1 MWLKLL
7 SVLRIF
13 RKTSYLIRTIVE
25 VIFDMGIFLFVL
37 LVVITAFGDS
47 FLKISN
53 GNDDENKFIED
64 FLDSILFTYTMNL
77 GDYDRTAFGEVAKPL
92 V

>member
-13 RKTSYLIRTIVE
+13 RRTSYLIRTIVE

-37 LVVITAFGDS
+37 LIVIAAFGDS
-47 FLKISN
+47 FLKLSN
-53 GNDDENKFIED
+53 GNDADN
-64 FLDSILFTYTMNL
+64 
-77 GDYDRTAFGEVAKPL
+77 
-92 V
+92 